1 MGKFYSL
8 TVLMGGRASARAEN
22 IDMAKLYRFWYTFAM
37 TYYDRIFE
45 EAIGNYGL
53 ITSSQ
58 AKAIGIPSVEL
69 VKLAQRGRL
78 TRLGYGVYKLAQYSP
93 APDGR
98 DAYADSLALVD
109 KDAYLYGQSVLALHH
124 LCPTNPAR
132 IYVATPRRIRK
143 KLDKGI
149 QVIDSTPCKEL
160 EWYEGLPSQSISL
173 AIRTARGTIM
183 DERLREAIKTARQ
196 KDLIDD

>member
-1 MGKFYSL
+1 
-8 TVLMGGRASARAEN
+8 
-22 IDMAKLYRFWYTFAM
+22 MAKLYRFWYTFGM

-53 ITSSQ
+53 ITSAQ

-78 TRLGYGVYKLAQYSP
+78 ARLGYGVYKLTQYSP

-124 LCPTNPAR
+124 LCPTNPSR
-132 IYVATPRRIRK
+132 IYIASPRRIRK
-143 KLDKGI
+143 KLSKGI
-149 QVIDSTPCKEL
+149 QIMDSTPCEEL

-173 AIRTARGTIM
+173 AIRTARGTVM
-183 DERLREAIKTARQ
+183 DERLCEAIKTARQ
-196 KDLIDD
+196 NDLIDDKSVHELERFLNEQAS

>member
-1 MGKFYSL
+1 
-8 TVLMGGRASARAEN
+8 
-22 IDMAKLYRFWYTFAM
+22 M

-173 AIRTARGTIM
+173 AIRTARGTVM

-196 KDLIDD
+196 KDLIDDETEHELERFLNEQAS

>member
-1 MGKFYSL
+1 M
-8 TVLMGGRASARAEN
+8 
-22 IDMAKLYRFWYTFAM
+22 
-37 TYYDRIFE
+37 
-45 EAIGNYGL
+45 
-53 ITSSQ
+53 Q

-93 APDGR
+93 ASDGR

-109 KDAYLYGQSVLALHH
+109 KDAYLYGQSVLALHN

-149 QVIDSTPCKEL
+149 QVIDSTPCEEL

-173 AIRTARGTIM
+173 AIRTARGTVM
-183 DERLREAIKTARQ
+183 DERLREAINKFNLSPRAYNRILKVARTIS
-196 KDLIDD
+196 DLSGLEQINDAAVMEAVSYRKSNFLSNE

>member
-1 MGKFYSL
+1 
-8 TVLMGGRASARAEN
+8 
-22 IDMAKLYRFWYTFAM
+22 M

-78 TRLGYGVYKLAQYSP
+78 TRLGYGVYKLAQYLP

-109 KDAYLYGQSVLALHH
+109 KDAYLYGQSVLTLHH

-132 IYVATPRRIRK
+132 VYVATPRRIRK
-143 KLDKGI
+143 KLDHRFDLPRFEGI
-149 QVIDSTPCKEL
+149 RVGYDTFIFKRSSKFHFRCVAL
-160 EWYEGLPSQSISL
+160 SSL
-173 AIRTARGTIM
+173 HSRN
-183 DERLREAIKTARQ
+183 RE
-196 KDLIDD
+196 